1 MELNLNVDGMT
12 CGHCEQAV
20 KNAVLE
26 IDAEASVQIDRIK
39 GQVKIQ
45 TEAQTD
51 SIVKAIEE
59 EGYAVLS
66 IL

>member
-26 IDAEASVQIDRIK
+26 IDAEAAVQIDRIK

>member
-1 MELNLNVDGMT
+1 MELNLKVDGMT

-26 IDAEASVQIDRIK
+26 IDAAASIQIDRSK
-39 GQVKIQ
+39 GSVKVE
-45 TEAQTD
+45 TEGNKD
-51 SIVKAIEE
+51 DIVKAIEE